1 MTALILAAG
10 FGSRLMPLTSN
21 RPKCLVPYLDK
32 PILDY
37 EVEALRAA
45 GVQDIALVGGYLVNE
60 LIAHAKTL
68 GIHTIFENPNY
79 DSTNMVATLFCA
91 RKLLEQLC
99 ERGEGLIV
107 SYADIVYEP
116 SIVRALMHCEG
127 ELRIVVD
134 RAWQK
139 LWQRRF
145 ENPLDD
151 AETLRCDGDNL
162 LELGKK
168 PETLDEIEGQ
178 YIGLFAFGAS
188 FLREVIA
195 TYDSLDKSAFYDN
208 QNFRNMYMTSF
219 LQCLIDRYHNAKA
232 VFIDGGWCEIDSK
245 SDLEIDWRN
254 L

>member
-21 RPKCLVPYLDK
+21 RPKCLVPYFGK

-45 GVQDIALVGGYLVNE
+45 GVQDIALVGGYLIHE
-60 LIAHAKTL
+60 LAAHAKTL
-68 GIHTIFENPNY
+68 GIQTIFENPDY

-91 RKLLEQLC
+91 RPLLAQLC
-99 ERGEGLIV
+99 ERGEDLLV
-107 SYADIVYEP
+107 SYADIVYESP
-116 SIVRALMHCEG
+116 IVSALLHCEG
-127 ELRIVVD
+127 DLRIVVD

-145 ENPLDD
+145 ANPLDD
-151 AETLRCDGDNL
+151 AETLRCDGDDV

-168 PETLDEIEGQ
+168 PKTLAEIEGQ
-178 YIGLFAFGAS
+178 YIGLFALRAG
-188 FLREVIA
+188 FLREA
-195 TYDSLDKSAFYDN
+195 MSFYDSLDKSALYEN
-208 QNFRNMYMTSF
+208 QSFRNMYMTSF

-245 SDLEIDWRN
+245 SDLEIDWKN

>member
-21 RPKCLVPYLDK
+21 RPKCLVHYQGRA
-32 PILDY
+32 ILDY

-45 GVQDIALVGGYLVNE
+45 GVQDIAIVGGYLMSE
-60 LIAHAKTL
+60 LRAHAQSL
-68 GIHTIFENPNY
+68 GIQTIFENPEY

-91 RKLLEQLC
+91 RPLLAQLC

-116 SIVRALMHCEG
+116 SIVRALLHCEG

-134 RAWQK
+134 RAWQR
-139 LWQRRF
+139 LWQKRF
-145 ENPLDD
+145 ANLLDD
-151 AETLRCDGDNL
+151 AETLRCDGERL

-168 PETLDEIEGQ
+168 PKTLEEIEGQ
-178 YIGLFAFGAS
+178 YIGLFAFGAG
-188 FLREVIA
+188 FLREAIA
-195 TYDSLDKSAFYDN
+195 TYDSLDKSALYDN

-232 VFIDGGWCEIDSK
+232 VFVDGGWCEIDSK
-245 SDLEIDWRN
+245 SDLEIDWKN

>member
-10 FGSRLMPLTSN
+10 FGSRLMPLTNN
-21 RPKCLVPYLDK
+21 RPKCLVPYLGK

-37 EVEALRAA
+37 EIEALRAA
-45 GVQDIALVGGYLVNE
+45 GVQNIALVGGYLVNE

-99 ERGEGLIV
+99 ERGEGLLV
-107 SYADIVYEP
+107 SYADIIYEP
-116 SIVRALMHCEG
+116 SIVHTLLQSHG

-134 RAWQK
+134 RAWHK

-151 AETLRCDGDNL
+151 AETLRWRQPARTWQ
-162 LELGKK
+162 K
-168 PETLDEIEGQ
+168 
-178 YIGLFAFGAS
+178 A
-188 FLREVIA
+188 
-195 TYDSLDKSAFYDN
+195 
-208 QNFRNMYMTSF
+208 QNS
-219 LQCLIDRYHNAKA
+219 
-232 VFIDGGWCEIDSK
+232 
-245 SDLEIDWRN
+245 
-254 L
+254 